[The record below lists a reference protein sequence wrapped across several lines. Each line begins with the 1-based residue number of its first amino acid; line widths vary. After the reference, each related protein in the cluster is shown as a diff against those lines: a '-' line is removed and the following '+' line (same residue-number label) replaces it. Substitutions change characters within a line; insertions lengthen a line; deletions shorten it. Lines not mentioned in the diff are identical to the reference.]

1 MRFMKVIT
9 TALASAA
16 LVATPAA
23 AAPGATV
30 SQFDTVTRVG
40 AQSDVGND
48 LFRGRKKKRGGAIV
62 FIIVA
67 IIIAIGIY
75 IIVDDDDK
83 EEPTSP

>member
-1 MRFMKVIT
+1 MRLFKTFT

-16 LVATPAA
+16 LVATPAV
-23 AAPGATV
+23 AAPGQPV
-30 SQFDTVTRVG
+30 SQL
-40 AQSDVGND
+40 SDSARAAADSDAAND

-75 IIVDDDDK
+75 IIVDDDDNV
-83 EEPTSP
+83 PASP